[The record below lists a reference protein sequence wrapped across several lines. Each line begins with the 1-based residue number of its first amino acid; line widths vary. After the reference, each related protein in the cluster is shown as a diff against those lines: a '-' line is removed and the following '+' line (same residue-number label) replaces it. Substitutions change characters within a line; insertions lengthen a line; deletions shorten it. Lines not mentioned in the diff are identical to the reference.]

1 MAVEYATSDYLYCSI
16 VKFLDSD
23 NNGLVMMKRSLISEL
38 PKKIGEEVRVSGWV
52 QTVRA
57 HGKIAFMDL
66 RDMTGTLQVG
76 AFSSELAKKVAS
88 LDSQDVITVVGLAKK
103 RGEKYINKDIKFGDI
118 ELEASDVTLLHDAD
132 EMPFDMGGKEL
143 HVELP
148 TLLDYRSLTL
158 KHQKVANIFI
168 VQAAL
173 AEAFRE
179 HAKKL
184 DCTEIFVPTIAAGA
198 TEGGAEVFPIDYY
211 GHKAFLTQSPQLY
224 KQMLVGVL
232 ERVFTIAKAYR
243 AEPSVT
249 TRHISEATQ
258 MDIEIAFIE
267 KFEELLDAL
276 EFVGTGM
283 IKTVSDEFAHILK
296 QFGVEKPLVPTKV
309 PRLTLRE
316 AQAIVSK
323 RTGRDLSKE
332 MDLNPEDEKEICI
345 WAHEEHASDF
355 VTITHFPTKKRAF
368 YTMPDPKDPEYSLS
382 YDLLFRGLEILSG
395 SQRIH
400 EHDKL
405 VSAMKA
411 KGVDPKNF
419 PMYLMAF
426 QYGMPPEGGFSFGLE
441 RLTMKLLELQ
451 NVREA
456 SLFPRDMERVDV
468 RLATMH
474 DEDAKDDK
482 PKKK

>member
-1 MAVEYATSDYLYCSI
+1 MTKDRQR
-16 VKFLDSD
+16 K
-23 NNGLVMMKRSLISEL
+23 LIRDCVQM
-38 PKKIGEEVRVSGWV
+38 IGEEVVLSGWI

-57 HGKIAFMDL
+57 HGKIAFFDL
-66 RDMTGTLQVG
+66 RDRSGLLQVG
-76 AFSSELAKKVAS
+76 AFTPDLAKTVAG
-88 LDSQDVITVVGLAKK
+88 LHSQDVVLVKGIVKK
-103 RGEKYINKDIKFGDI
+103 RGEKYINFDVAFGDI
-118 ELEASDVTLLHDAD
+118 ELEAQEVSVIRSSA

-168 VQAAL
+168 IQAAL
-173 AEAFRE
+173 ANQFRR
-179 HAKKL
+179 HAEEL

-198 TEGGAEVFPIDYY
+198 TEGGAEVFPIEYY
-211 GHKAFLTQSPQLY
+211 DHRAFLTQSPQLY
-224 KQMLVGVL
+224 KQIMVGVL
-232 ERVFTIAKAYR
+232 ERVYTIAKAYR

-267 KFEELLDAL
+267 DFSDLLDAL
-276 EFVGTGM
+276 EFVGKGM
-283 IKTVSDEFAHILK
+283 IKKVSESHKHILK
-296 QFGVEKPLVPTKV
+296 QFGVDAPLVPDEV

-316 AQAIVSK
+316 AQAIVQK

-332 MDLNPEDEKEICI
+332 MDLNPEDEKEICV
-345 WAHEEHASDF
+345 WAKEEKDSDF

-368 YTMPDPKDPEYSLS
+368 YTMPDPKDPVYSLS

-395 SQRIH
+395 SQRIN
-400 EHDKL
+400 EYDKL
-405 VSAMKA
+405 VIAMKD
-411 KGVDPKNF
+411 KGVNPDNF

-468 RLATMH
+468 RLATLH
-474 DEDAKDDK
+474 EEDTKTSG
-482 PKKK
+482 KKK

>member
-1 MAVEYATSDYLYCSI
+1 MKSHKRI
-16 VKFLDSD
+16 
-23 NNGLVMMKRSLISEL
+23 LVRDC
-38 PKKIGEEVRVSGWV
+38 PKEIGQEAHLSGWV

-57 HGKIAFMDL
+57 HGKIAFFDL
-66 RDMTGTLQVG
+66 RDRSGLLQIG
-76 AFSSELAKKVAS
+76 AFTPELAKKIAS
-88 LDSQDVITVVGLAKK
+88 FHSQDVISVVGIVKK
-103 RGEKYINKDIKFGDI
+103 RGEKYINPDVAFGDI
-118 ELEASDVTLLHDAD
+118 ELEAAEVTLLHAAD

-158 KHQKVANIFI
+158 KHPKVANIFLI
-168 VQAAL
+168 QAAL
-173 AEAFRE
+173 ADEFRK
-179 HAKKL
+179 HAVAL

-198 TEGGAEVFPIDYY
+198 TEGGAEVFQIDYY

-224 KQMLVGVL
+224 KQMMVGVL

-258 MDIEIAFIE
+258 MDVEIAFIDS
-267 KFEELLDAL
+267 FTDLLDAL
-276 EFVGTGM
+276 EFVGKGM
-283 IKTVSDEFAHILK
+283 IQEVSKRYPHILK
-296 QFGVEKPLVPTKV
+296 QFGVELPLVPTIV

-316 AQAIVSK
+316 AQEIVTK

-332 MDLNPEDEKEICI
+332 MDLNPEDEKEICL
-345 WAHEEHASDF
+345 WAQEEKRSDF

-400 EHDKL
+400 EYEKL
-405 VSAMKA
+405 VAAMKA
-411 KGVDPKNF
+411 KGVSPENF
-419 PMYLMAF
+419 SMYLMAF

-441 RLTMKLLELQ
+441 RLTMKLLELS

-468 RLATMH
+468 RLSARDEEKSGTAT
-474 DEDAKDDK
+474 
-482 PKKK
+482 KKSK